1 MILEDII
8 KLMQKQPDFYA
19 MKGASEDDIKM
30 AEQTLGLHFAA
41 DYRKYIAAFGV
52 ASFAG
57 HELTGACKSKRLSV
71 VDVTIEERGNI
82 TVPANWYVLEQ
93 ANIDPDTR
101 VYLSWGSEE
110 GHGTKEYP
118 RSDSRDDMTRRN
130 SGLAAR
136 LELKGATVRL
146 YCQQGGRHCEADW
159 EKQVPLF
166 MNFLWMNR

>member
-1 MILEDII
+1 MIVEDII

-30 AEQTLGLHFAA
+30 AEQALGLHFAA

-93 ANIDPDTR
+93 ANIDSIVVWQNSNGT
-101 VYLSWGSEE
+101 VYQTAPNTKAKKLCGSLA
-110 GHGTKEYP
+110 EYI
-118 RSDSRDDMTRRN
+118 
-130 SGLAAR
+130 
-136 LELKGATVRL
+136 
-146 YCQQGGRHCEADW
+146 QI
-159 EKQVPLF
+159 KQY
-166 MNFLWMNR
+166 